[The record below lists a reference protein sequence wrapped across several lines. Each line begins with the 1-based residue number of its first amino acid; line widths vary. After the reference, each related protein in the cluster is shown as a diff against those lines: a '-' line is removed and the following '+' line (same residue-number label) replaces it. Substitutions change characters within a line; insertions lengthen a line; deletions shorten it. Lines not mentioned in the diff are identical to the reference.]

1 MADIVN
7 WNGAK
12 FLAIRVAPRWWGP
25 YATMRTATTI
35 RPAKTKAIPP
45 CPATSRWILPLS
57 SSSSFIASGCSSPAT
72 LRRSASGRS
81 TAVPSTTR
89 SLPMVK
95 DVAQFVAGRAAESR
109 PQPNRSISLQET
121 HSGAGLEELKKEPM
135 KKRHLALILWT
146 TSPRPFSTTTK
157 KIRLFR
163 PSVRLFVLF

>member
-1 MADIVN
+1 MRAIHHNADSN
-7 WNGAK
+7 DNPTSKDEG
-12 FLAIRVAPRWWGP
+12 
-25 YATMRTATTI
+25 YSTM
-35 RPAKTKAIPP
+35 PSNVKVD
-45 CPATSRWILPLS
+45 SSSS

-146 TSPRPFSTTTK
+146 TAPRPFSTTTK

-163 PSVRLFVLF
+163 PSVPLFVLF